1 MYTIKTLKE
10 LKKKDNNWIVQVEWE
25 SYSGSDTWEPI
36 KDIMNQAKEDVVR
49 LLKNYKG
56 KENLPKYLTKF
67 LEKNSSSKQKRPSKK
82 QKFDST
88 KQTDPSKTTI
98 KNVAKSISE
107 ENLVSGYLTILLL
120 VLYH

>member
-25 SYSGSDTWEPI
+25 GYSGSDTWEPI

-49 LLKNYKG
+49 LLENYKG

-82 QKFDST
+82 QKVDST

-98 KNVAKSISE
+98 KNVAKSISK
-107 ENLVSGYLTILLL
+107 ENLVSGYLTILL
-120 VLYH
+120 